1 MSVIQRQ
8 VAVGDVELALCE
20 AGVGG
25 RRLLIVHGFTGRAS
39 DFGDYI
45 EPLAAAGWH
54 VVAPDLRGHGASSHP
69 SDEDAYSLDRFTA
82 DLIALTDAIGFD
94 RYVVLGHSMG
104 GMITQQLVLSE
115 GDRIAGVILMD
126 TGHGPLHVD
135 PALIELGVTVARTE
149 GIDVLA
155 DLMAALEDDPLTTD
169 AYRRKVAE
177 DPAYA
182 ERGDQNLRASSP
194 AMFAAMLQ
202 QIPNQADRLPLL
214 GSVTAPTLVVVGAE
228 DTPFL
233 APSERMAAAI
243 PGARLAVLPGGGHSP
258 QFEAP
263 DVWWEAVSG
272 FLSEIA
278 DRVEVADGVASST
291 TA

>member
-1 MSVIQRQ
+1 MTVIQRQ
-8 VAVGDVELALCE
+8 VVVGDVELALVE

-25 RRLLIVHGFTGRAS
+25 RPLLLVHGFTGRAS
-39 DFGDYI
+39 DFVDFI
-45 EPLAAAGWH
+45 EPLAAEGWH
-54 VVAPDLRGHGASSHP
+54 VVAPDLRGHGDSGHP
-69 SDEDAYSLDRFTA
+69 ADEDAYSLDLFTA
-82 DLIALTDAIGFD
+82 DLIGLTDAVGFD

-104 GMITQQLVLSE
+104 GMITQQLVLAE
-115 GDRIAGVILMD
+115 GYRIAGVILMD
-126 TGHGPLHVD
+126 TGHGRLEVD

-202 QIPNQADRLPLL
+202 QIPAQDDRLPRL
-214 GSVTAPTLVVVGAE
+214 GEITAPTLVVVGAE

-263 DVWWEAVSG
+263 DAWWDAVSG
-272 FLSEIA
+272 FLA
-278 DRVEVADGVASST
+278 EVAGTVPSS
-291 TA
+291 APA